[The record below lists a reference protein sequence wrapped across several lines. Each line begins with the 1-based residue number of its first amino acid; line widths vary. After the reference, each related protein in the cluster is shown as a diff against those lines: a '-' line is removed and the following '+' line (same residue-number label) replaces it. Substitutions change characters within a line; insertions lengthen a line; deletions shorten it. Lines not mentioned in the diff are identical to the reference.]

1 MYANSN
7 ASYDERHFVV
17 FPADSVH
24 LKKPSGGPKGLIGPP
39 CHGALAAGGKRAML
53 FAGTGKLIKLFA
65 SLVFTAALFSI
76 NNCTDREQKPAN
88 LMEIHGSTMGTTYM
102 VKIVK
107 PEDEK
112 FSSRDELRKRVTV
125 DIENLLRKVNQ
136 QMSTWIEDSEIS
148 RFNRYKGSQW
158 FEVSAD
164 TALVIGEA
172 LRVSKESNG
181 AFDITVGPLIN
192 LWGFGPDGTVK
203 QIPGEEQIKKVM
215 VEIGYEKLS
224 VRFSSP
230 AIKKE
235 EPGIYCDLSA
245 IAKGFGVDQ
254 MAEYLDSRGFSHY
267 LVEIGGEVRAKGFNH
282 KNQIWRVA
290 ISSPDPLGGSP
301 YQKIIRLKNASM
313 ATSGDYFNYF
323 ERDGVRYSH
332 TIDPTTGKPI
342 IHKLASVTVIHESC
356 MTADA
361 MATAINVLGPEKGYQ
376 LAIKE
381 NLAVFMIVR
390 GRDGFLENMTSPFEK
405 MMKR

>member
-1 MYANSN
+1 
-7 ASYDERHFVV
+7 
-17 FPADSVH
+17 
-24 LKKPSGGPKGLIGPP
+24 
-39 CHGALAAGGKRAML
+39 
-53 FAGTGKLIKLFA
+53 
-65 SLVFTAALFSI
+65 
-76 NNCTDREQKPAN
+76 
-88 LMEIHGSTMGTTYM
+88 MGTTYM

-107 PEDEK
+107 PGDEK
-112 FSSRDELRKRVTV
+112 FSSRDELNKKLTA
-125 DIENLLRKVNQ
+125 DIEKLLKKVNQ

-148 RFNRYKGSQW
+148 RFNRYNESQW
-158 FEVSAD
+158 FEVSSD

-172 LRVSKESNG
+172 IGVSKESGG

-203 QIPGEEQIKKVM
+203 KIPGEGQIKKVM
-215 VEIGYEKLS
+215 EEIGYEKLS
-224 VRFSSP
+224 VRLSP
-230 AIKKE
+230 PALKKE

-254 MAEYLDSRGFSHY
+254 VTGYLDSRGFSHY
-267 LVEIGGEVRAKGFNH
+267 LVEIGGEVRAKGLNH

-290 ISSPDPLGGSP
+290 IASPDPHGGSP
-301 YQKIIRLKNASM
+301 YQKIIRLKDASM

-323 ERDGVRYSH
+323 EKDGVRYSH

-342 IHKLASVTVIHESC
+342 THKLASVTVIHESC

-390 GRDGFLENMTSPFEK
+390 GAKGFLENMTSRFEE
-405 MMKR
+405 MLKR

>member
-1 MYANSN
+1 
-7 ASYDERHFVV
+7 
-17 FPADSVH
+17 
-24 LKKPSGGPKGLIGPP
+24 
-39 CHGALAAGGKRAML
+39 
-53 FAGTGKLIKLFA
+53 
-65 SLVFTAALFSI
+65 
-76 NNCTDREQKPAN
+76 
-88 LMEIHGSTMGTTYM
+88 MGTFYM

-107 PEDEK
+107 PKDEK
-112 FSSRDELRKRVTV
+112 LSSRDGLIERVTA
-125 DIENLLRKVNQ
+125 DIENLLKKVNQ

-148 RFNRYKGSQW
+148 RFNRYRGAQW

-164 TALVIGEA
+164 TAAVFIHA
-172 LRVSKESNG
+172 LKVSEQSNG

-192 LWGFGPDGTVK
+192 LWGFGPDRAKK
-203 QIPGEEQIKKVM
+203 QVPGEEQIKKVM
-215 VEIGYEKLS
+215 KEIGHEKLS
-224 VRFSSP
+224 VRHSPP

-254 MAEYLDSRGFSHY
+254 MAEYLDSQGFSHY
-267 LVEIGGEVRAKGFNH
+267 LVEIGGEVRAKGLNH

-290 ISSPDPLGGSP
+290 IASPDPHGGSP
-301 YQKIIRLKNASM
+301 YQKIIRLKDASM

-323 ERDGVRYSH
+323 EKDGVRYSH

-342 IHKLASVTVIHESC
+342 THKLASVTVIHESC

-390 GRDGFLENMTSPFEK
+390 GRKGFLENMTSPFEE

>member
-1 MYANSN
+1 
-7 ASYDERHFVV
+7 
-17 FPADSVH
+17 
-24 LKKPSGGPKGLIGPP
+24 
-39 CHGALAAGGKRAML
+39 
-53 FAGTGKLIKLFA
+53 
-65 SLVFTAALFSI
+65 
-76 NNCTDREQKPAN
+76 
-88 LMEIHGSTMGTTYM
+88 MGTTYM

-107 PEDEK
+107 PGDEK
-112 FSSRDELRKRVTV
+112 FSSRDELNKKLTA
-125 DIENLLRKVNQ
+125 DIEKLLKKVNQ
-136 QMSTWIEDSEIS
+136 QMSTWIEDSETS
-148 RFNRYKGSQW
+148 RFNRYNESQW
-158 FEVSAD
+158 FEVSSD
-164 TALVIGEA
+164 TALVISEA
-172 LRVSKESNG
+172 IRVSKESGG

-203 QIPGEEQIKKVM
+203 QIPGEGQIKKVM
-215 VEIGYEKLS
+215 GEIGYEKLS
-224 VRFSSP
+224 VRLSP
-230 AIKKE
+230 PALKKE

-254 MAEYLDSRGFSHY
+254 LAEYLDSRGFSHY
-267 LVEIGGEVRAKGFNH
+267 LVEIGGEVRAKGLNH

-290 ISSPDPLGGSP
+290 IASPDPLGGSP
-301 YQKIIRLKNASM
+301 YQKIIRLKDASM

-323 ERDGVRYSH
+323 EKDGVRYSH

-342 IHKLASVTVIHESC
+342 THKLASVTVIHRSC

-390 GRDGFLENMTSPFEK
+390 GTKGFLENMTSRFEE

>member
-1 MYANSN
+1 
-7 ASYDERHFVV
+7 
-17 FPADSVH
+17 
-24 LKKPSGGPKGLIGPP
+24 
-39 CHGALAAGGKRAML
+39 
-53 FAGTGKLIKLFA
+53 
-65 SLVFTAALFSI
+65 
-76 NNCTDREQKPAN
+76 
-88 LMEIHGSTMGTTYM
+88 MEIHGSTMGTTYM

-107 PEDEK
+107 PKDEK
-112 FSSRDELRKRVTV
+112 FASRDELFRRVSA
-125 DIENLLRKVNQ
+125 DIETLLKKVNQ

-164 TALVIGEA
+164 TALVIAEA
-172 LRVSKESNG
+172 LRVSKESGG

-192 LWGFGPDGTVK
+192 LWGFGPDGAVK
-203 QIPGEEQIKKVM
+203 KIPGEEQITKVM
-215 VEIGYEKLS
+215 EETGYKKLS
-224 VRFSSP
+224 VRLSSP

-235 EPGIYCDLSA
+235 EPGIYCNLSA

-254 MAEYLDSRGFSHY
+254 VAAYLDVRGFSHY
-267 LVEIGGEVRAKGFNH
+267 LVEIGGEVRAKGLNH

-290 ISSPDPLGGSP
+290 IASPGPHGGSP
-301 YQKIIRLKNASM
+301 YQKIIQLKDASM

-323 ERDGVRYSH
+323 ERDGVSYSH

-342 IHKLASVTVIHESC
+342 THKLASVTVIHKSC

-361 MATAINVLGPEKGYQ
+361 MATAINVLGPEKGYE

-390 GRDGFLENMTSPFEK
+390 GKEGFIERMTPRFHG
-405 MMKR
+405 MLKR